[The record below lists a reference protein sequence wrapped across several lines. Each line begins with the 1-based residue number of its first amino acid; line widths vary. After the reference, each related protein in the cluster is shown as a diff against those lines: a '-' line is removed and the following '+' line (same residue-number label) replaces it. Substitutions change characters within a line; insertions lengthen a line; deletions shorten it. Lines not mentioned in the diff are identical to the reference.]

1 MNPGFFIS
9 SFVVAGIALMVA
21 LSGCTLS
28 AVFDGV
34 VLGNGICMLVLG
46 VAYQRRVA
54 AGKATLRNRMT

>member
-9 SFVVAGIALMVA
+9 TFVVVGIALMVA
-21 LSGCTLS
+21 LSGCTLG

-34 VLGNGICMLVLG
+34 VLSNGVCVLVLG

-54 AGKATLRNRMT
+54 ADSATRRNRMT